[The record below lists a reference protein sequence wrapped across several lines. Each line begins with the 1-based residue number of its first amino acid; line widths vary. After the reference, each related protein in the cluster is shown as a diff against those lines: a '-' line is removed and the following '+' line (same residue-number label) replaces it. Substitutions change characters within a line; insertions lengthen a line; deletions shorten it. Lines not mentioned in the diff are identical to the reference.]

1 MNRLLVSLFLAAP
14 LIPVSTT
21 GMAQSQFDGRWSV
34 RAIPEKGAC
43 RRAHYYTVVVE
54 NGVARNAVRGAR
66 GQCDRRAGA
75 QRARAGQPPTPRGPG

>member
-34 RAIPEKGAC
+34 PCHPREGRLPEEA
-43 RRAHYYTVVVE
+43 
-54 NGVARNAVRGAR
+54 
-66 GQCDRRAGA
+66 
-75 QRARAGQPPTPRGPG
+75 